1 MVQIEAAGGAA
12 FRRWK
17 NYNIPAARTVVK
29 LVASELQHD
38 TSSATHINDH
48 VFPLFLQEDK
58 LSYPSH
64 TMCAHAGVFL
74 TSNVYWIF

>member
-1 MVQIEAAGGAA
+1 MAQLEVAGGAA

-17 NYNIPAARTVVK
+17 NYNIPAAVTVVK
-29 LVASELQHD
+29 LVASRLQHD

-48 VFPLFLQEDK
+48 VFPFLQEDK

-64 TMCAHAGVFL
+64 TMCARAGVFL
-74 TSNVYWIF
+74 TSNVYWIV